1 MVFRIV
7 VGREDSGRW
16 TAEVV
21 ELPGQLVYGPTRLD
35 AVAKAKSLA
44 LTAVAQQLGRGVSAS
59 HAGPAGIESWT
70 NPVGPSSSLR
80 FVFRTR

>member
-44 LTAVAQQLGRGVSAS
+44 LTAVALQLERGVSAS
-59 HAGPAGIESWT
+59 RPGSESWT
-70 NPVGPSSSLR
+70 NPAGPSSSLR
-80 FVFRTR
+80 FVFRAR